1 MRSRLARLGM
11 GALLSLLFIHPAR
24 ADALGDLRAT
34 LKGLRADT
42 PVKGVLDVKKESVE
56 GGDDPTKPAVGH
68 VVLQVSADG
77 GLTLHADP
85 ALLQQI
91 ASEEAQNAADPDKK
105 EPTADLLRDTGPSRV
120 QHFVSQ
126 ADYLLLQLDGAGSP
140 STAPGTL
147 DGKPVTKL
155 SLKLPGR
162 FPKKESGNAKDF
174 SEDLVLSL
182 DAQGIPLHY
191 TDTVHVKFCKF
202 FICVTV
208 DQKRDATL
216 KTVDKRLVV
225 VNMVE
230 DFKQSGAGLGLSTTT
245 TSNFTLQ

>member
-1 MRSRLARLGM
+1 M
-11 GALLSLLFIHPAR
+11 GALLSMLCIQPAR
-24 ADALGDLRAT
+24 ADALSDLVTT

-56 GGDDPTKPAVGH
+56 DGDDPTKPAVGH
-68 VVLQVSADG
+68 VVLEVSADG

-91 ASEEAQNAADPDKK
+91 AAEEARNAADPDQKQ
-105 EPTADLLRDTGPSRV
+105 PTADLLRDTGPARV

-126 ADYLLLQLDGAGSP
+126 ADYLLVLLDGASSP
-140 STAPGTL
+140 STAPGTF
-147 DGKPVTKL
+147 DGAPVTKL

-162 FPKKESGNAKDF
+162 FPKKDSGNAKDF

-182 DAQGIPLHY
+182 NARGIPLQY

-208 DQKRDATL
+208 DQKREATL
-216 KTVDKRLVV
+216 TTLDKRLVV
-225 VNMVE
+225 TNLVE
-230 DFKQSGAGLGLSTTT
+230 DFKQSGAGLGLSTKT
-245 TSNFTLQ
+245 TSTLTLQ